1 MQELKQVARS
11 FFKYGMKG
19 FSFMYWRYVMAPQIL
34 SYQRALQVK
43 PARDDFSVHILMGSR
58 DFLMGCWS
66 IASFLRV
73 MPEMG
78 ELFVHSDGTLSDGQY
93 ATLKRLFPY
102 ARIEN
107 TKTFLEHHG
116 ELLHPYPALKQFRET
131 YTRFQI
137 RIIDQHFL
145 SGKRFRLFLDSDLL
159 WFREPTEIVDA
170 LRAGVPTPFMMSNGE
185 YVRMEFKD
193 GSHTDDTVSR
203 PNGGIVLYR
212 EDQMDM
218 ERMQEFLRMSDYQN
232 KRFGD
237 QAWMAW
243 TLRPALLPEDTYIIK
258 GTLTPRIVVRHYT
271 NPSRLKFY
279 FYGLNRIFHDILK

>member
-1 MQELKQVARS
+1 MYEVKNLLRA
-11 FFKYGMKG
+11 FLKYGFKG
-19 FSFMYWRYVMAPQIL
+19 FSYAYWRYIMAPKIL
-34 SYQRALQVK
+34 KHKKPLQQK
-43 PARDDFSVHILMGSR
+43 PTRDDFSVHMLVGSR

-78 ELFVHSDGTLSDGQY
+78 DLCIHSDGTLTKVQSDI
-93 ATLKRLFPY
+93 LKRLFPY
-102 ARIEN
+102 VRIEN
-107 TKTFLEHHG
+107 TQTFLANHAD
-116 ELLHPYPALKQFRET
+116 LLNQYTTLKQFRET

-145 SGKRFRLFLDSDLL
+145 SGKKYRLFLDSDLI
-159 WFREPTEIVDA
+159 WFREPKEIIDA
-170 LRAGVPTPFMMSNGE
+170 LRANIPSPLMMSNGE

-193 GSHTDDTVSR
+193 GSLTDDTVSR

-218 ERMQEFLRMSDYQN
+218 GRMQEFLKKADYLH

-243 TLRPALLPEDTYIIK
+243 TLRPALLPEEVYIIK
-258 GTLTPRIVVRHYT
+258 GTLTPSIIVRHYT

-279 FYGLNRIFHDILK
+279 FYGLNRVFHDILK

>member
-1 MQELKQVARS
+1 
-11 FFKYGMKG
+11 
-19 FSFMYWRYVMAPQIL
+19 MAPRIL
-34 SYQRALQVK
+34 TYGRALQTK
-43 PARDDFSVHILMGSR
+43 PSRTDFSVHMLMGSR

-78 ELFVHSDGTLSDGQY
+78 DLVVHSDGTLSS
-93 ATLKRLFPY
+93 AELVVLKRLFPY

-107 TKTFLEHHG
+107 TQTFLADHAD
-116 ELLHPYPALKQFRET
+116 LLVPYPTLKEFREL

-145 SGKRFRLFLDSDLL
+145 SGKKFRLFLDSDLL
-159 WFREPTEIVDA
+159 WFREPKEIIDA
-170 LRAGVPTPFMMSNGE
+170 LHAGVPTPLMMSNGE

-193 GSHTDDTVSR
+193 GSITDDVVSR

-212 EDQMDM
+212 EDQMDID
-218 ERMQEFLRMSDYQN
+218 RMQEFLRRSDYLH

-243 TLRPALLPEDTYIIK
+243 TLKPSLLPEDTYIIK
-258 GTLTPRIVVRHYT
+258 GTLTSQIVVRHYT

-279 FYGLNRIFHDILK
+279 FYGLNRVFRDILK